1 MKLQRMCAVCREL
14 KGKEQLLRI
23 ARTSNGFV
31 LDTGGK
37 CEGRGA
43 YICKEPQCIAKAQK
57 VRAFERSFSAKVDE
71 SIYDALEAWLENG
84 E

>member
-23 ARTSNGFV
+23 ARTPDGFV
-31 LDTGGK
+31 LDFCGK
-37 CEGRGA
+37 AEGRGA
-43 YICKEPQCIAKAQK
+43 YICKKPECIGKAQK
-57 VRAFERSFSAKVDE
+57 VRAFERSFSAKVDK

>member
-23 ARTSNGFV
+23 ARTPDGFV
-31 LDTGGK
+31 LDFSGK
-37 CEGRGA
+37 LAGRGA
-43 YICKEPQCIAKAQK
+43 YVCKNSQCIGKAQK
-57 VRAFERSFSAKVDE
+57 VRALERSFSARVDADV
-71 SIYDALEAWLENG
+71 YDALEAWLENG

>member
-43 YICKEPQCIAKAQK
+43 YICKKPECIGKAQK

-71 SIYDALEAWLENG
+71 SIYDALEVWLENG
-84 E
+84 K